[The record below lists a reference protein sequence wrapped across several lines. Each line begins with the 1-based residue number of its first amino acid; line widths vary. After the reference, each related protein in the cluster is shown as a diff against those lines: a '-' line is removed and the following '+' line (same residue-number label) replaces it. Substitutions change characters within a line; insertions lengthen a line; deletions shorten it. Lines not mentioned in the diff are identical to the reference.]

1 MALNAT
7 VRQFNGAPQ
16 LEPAQTMV
24 AINKVTMSFG
34 EFTAVRDVDIQVGDG
49 EFLAIVGPT
58 GCGKSTILNSVAGLL
73 KPSSGQVSIDGRAV
87 SGVQESVGY
96 LFQQDALLPWKT
108 AYQNVELGLRFRGVP
123 EAERKAKAN
132 AWLAKVGLA
141 GFEHRYPHQLSGGQR
156 KRVQMAQ
163 ALIVEPKVILM
174 DEPFSA
180 LDIHTRHLMQN
191 ELLRLWQED
200 RRSVILITHDLEEAI
215 ALGIA
220 WWCCPPARPAVSC
233 AVSTWIWNGR
243 ATWPRSSWMTV
254 SPTCTATSGPACA
267 AKWRRA
273 MHAKTDKFIQLA
285 LVVAVFGGWEGGIAL
300 GVIDPFFFPS
310 PTAIVQQ
317 AWTWLS
323 DTSFYQHVYIT
334 LTETALGY
342 IIGTGLGVAGGVW
355 LGLSRRSARILDP
368 FIKGFN
374 AIPRVVLAPIFVLW
388 LGLGL
393 WSKVALAVTLV
404 FFTTFFN
411 AMQGVREVNP
421 VVLANARI
429 LGASRSDL
437 LRHVYFPQQPAG
449 SCPRCAPRWASRWSA
464 RSSVSTSGPRRAWVT

>member
-7 VRQFNGAPQ
+7 VRQLNGAPQ

-73 KPSSGQVSIDGRAV
+73 KPSSGDVAIDGRTV

-108 AYQNVELGLRFRGVP
+108 AFQNVELGLRFRGVP

-215 ALGIA
+215 ALGD
-220 WWCCPPARPAVSC
+220 RVVVLS
-233 AVSTWIWNGR
+233 
-243 ATWPRSSWMTV
+243 
-254 SPTCTATSGPACA
+254 SGPA
-267 AKWRRA
+267 
-273 MHAKTDKFIQLA
+273 
-285 LVVAVFGGWEGGIAL
+285 
-300 GVIDPFFFPS
+300 S
-310 PTAIVQQ
+310 
-317 AWTWLS
+317 
-323 DTSFYQHVYIT
+323 
-334 LTETALGY
+334 
-342 IIGTGLGVAGGVW
+342 
-355 LGLSRRSARILDP
+355 
-368 FIKGFN
+368 
-374 AIPRVVLAPIFVLW
+374 RVVRSFDVDLERPRN
-388 LGLGL
+388 
-393 WSKVALAVTLV
+393 VAEIKLDDR
-404 FFTTFFN
+404 FTDLYRDIWPCLR
-411 AMQGVREVNP
+411 GEVEKSY
-421 VVLANARI
+421 ARQ
-429 LGASRSDL
+429 D
-437 LRHVYFPQQPAG
+437 
-449 SCPRCAPRWASRWSA
+449 
-464 RSSVSTSGPRRAWVT
+464 